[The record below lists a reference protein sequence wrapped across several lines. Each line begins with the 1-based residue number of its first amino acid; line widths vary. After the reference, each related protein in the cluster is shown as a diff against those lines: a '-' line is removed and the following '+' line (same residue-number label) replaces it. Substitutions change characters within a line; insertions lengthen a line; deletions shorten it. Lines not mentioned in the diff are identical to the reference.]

1 MREGSAEDEKSYT
14 HPRNRTGWTQ
24 MALTAPLNSQAV
36 TLITHRQADI
46 LVPDAGETC

>member
-1 MREGSAEDEKSYT
+1 MREGFPGDEEGYA
-14 HPRNRTGWTQ
+14 RTDRTRWTQ